1 MPQELLDNSVIHL
14 LHRANQSVSDIF
26 SEQMRGETLTPRQ
39 FAVLSA
45 ISENEGL
52 NQTHLV
58 KETGIDRS
66 TLADIIQRMLKKGLI
81 TRKRTER
88 DGRAYSVYLTEMGQQ
103 ILDESIPNVKNA
115 DQRILNA
122 VPEDNREQFLNSLQS
137 IIATVQSLKNTDP
150 QTSGTL

>member
-88 DGRAYSVYLTEMGQQ
+88 DGRAYSVFLTEMGQQ

-122 VPEDNREQFLNSLQS
+122 VPEHNREQFLNSLQS
-137 IIATVQSLKNTDP
+137 IIETVQDLKNTDP
-150 QTSGTL
+150 QTNGTV